1 MLGAMPKPVALL
13 VCGNAGAVGGEL
25 LRRRDVVTYWTLTPE
40 ETVAVAKHASPD
52 VILVRE
58 DHAPAVLEGARSL
71 RSPVIV
77 LLENDGWSRRQ
88 DYFSAGATALVQ
100 ATAGPRIL
108 EAISE
113 LTGLTF
119 ARLPR
124 VLYET
129 AVEVEIGGQA
139 RLLNTVNLSASG
151 VCIEGIRL
159 EEQALG
165 ARVSFPLLE
174 PPLTLEAL
182 VVRTHH
188 DGRHSLGGLAFV
200 NPSAVAQDRLRALV
214 EAEISRDEKA
224 AITVEVP
231 EHLDPISM
239 ALDEVKLGG
248 DEAVEALK
256 NKLRDL
262 HLESKRDGQLHARR
276 APPRT
281 GSVASR
287 NIEAALSP
295 SERALVLGE
304 PSPDW
309 AGPAL
314 HARLK
319 LHVERRERGAP
330 SPRTVQDA
338 LTLCRTLGRGAADAP
353 AVVEVAAVRASLL
366 REVYADAPRSRH
378 GAASNPPPAVTAHI
392 PTPVPSA
399 GTTGD
404 LARKSAKKRH
414 KSARA

>member
-1 MLGAMPKPVALL
+1 
-13 VCGNAGAVGGEL
+13 
-25 LRRRDVVTYWTLTPE
+25 
-40 ETVAVAKHASPD
+40 
-52 VILVRE
+52 
-58 DHAPAVLEGARSL
+58 
-71 RSPVIV
+71 V